1 MSGCATFVSFGRE
14 GPFFY
19 NCPGQNRKLP
29 WCPPP
34 LNVGGSCWSFAGPPP
49 CLEWHGTSRTHRRS
63 PLAVSL
69 HVVNGGATSPSLTS
83 SIGRASGDLNQHPS
97 ILAEDEFFAEYEKK
111 EKCGLFGI
119 WGTPDAAQQTY
130 QGLFAQQHRGQESA
144 GMVVSDGVE
153 LHGHT
158 GMGLVSQIFTPRLLR
173 EELAGHG
180 AIGHV
185 RYSTTGS
192 SKLCNAQP
200 LLRQYLMGPVAVAH
214 NGNLINAA
222 LLRRQY
228 EEHGHIFQSTTDTE
242 IIVHLLAKP
251 THVDKHDPLP
261 HVLKHLQG
269 AFSLLFL
276 FPNRMEACRDPWGI
290 RPLAL
295 GQTKEGHWC
304 VASET
309 CAFDALDAQY
319 IREIEPGEIVRID
332 DSGIQSRRFDEPVAR
347 LAHCVF
353 EHVYFAN
360 PASKLFGQNVHL
372 AREAMGRA
380 LAREAPVS
388 ADFVMPMPDS
398 GRSAALGFAKE
409 SGTPFE
415 EGIVPN
421 RFVGRTF
428 ILPGQA
434 ARDRAVAAKLNIIPD
449 VIEGRRVVI
458 VEDSV
463 VRGTTTR
470 SKMRA
475 LRRAGAKEIH
485 LRVSCPP
492 IRHPCFYGI
501 DFPTSQ
507 ELIAHNRTVDDIRR
521 YLEVDSLAYL
531 SLEGMLS
538 AMKRPSDDYCTACWS
553 GDYKIPIDYAQSKFS
568 FERDQLKM
576 F

>member
-1 MSGCATFVSFGRE
+1 MGV
-14 GPFFY
+14 P
-19 NCPGQNRKLP
+19 LP
-29 WCPPP
+29 LFPQQP
-34 LNVGGSCWSFAGPPP
+34 AGTRAPIPSSDDA
-49 CLEWHGTSRTHRRS
+49 LE
-63 PLAVSL
+63 AEAAL
-69 HVVNGGATSPSLTS
+69 H
-83 SIGRASGDLNQHPS
+83 
-97 ILAEDEFFAEYEKK
+97 AEYEKK
-111 EKCGLFGI
+111 EKCGLFGV
-119 WGTPDAAQQTY
+119 WGPRESASIAY

-144 GMVVSDGVE
+144 GIAVSDGVT
-153 LHGHT
+153 LNGHA
-158 GMGLVSQIFTPRLLR
+158 GMGLVSQIFTPRVLR
-173 EELAGHG
+173 EDLAGHA

-192 SKLCNAQP
+192 SKITNAQP
-200 LLRQYLMGPVAVAH
+200 LMRQYRMGPVAVAH

-222 LLRRQY
+222 LLRQQY

-251 THVDKHDPLP
+251 THVEKHDPLP

-269 AFSLLFL
+269 AYSLLFL
-276 FPNRMEACRDPWGI
+276 FPNRMEAVRDPWGI
-290 RPLAL
+290 RPLVL
-295 GQTKEGHWC
+295 GKTADGHWC

-309 CAFDALDAQY
+309 CAFDAIEATLV
-319 IREIEPGEIVRID
+319 REIEPGEIVRID
-332 DSGIQSRRFDEPVAR
+332 ENGVHSRFFDAPAVEK
-347 LAHCVF
+347 AHCVF
-353 EHVYFAN
+353 EHVYFSN
-360 PASKLFGQNVHL
+360 PASRIFGQNVHL
-372 AREAMGRA
+372 AREAMGRQ
-380 LAREAPVS
+380 LAREAPVQ

-409 SGTPFE
+409 SAIPFE

-434 ARDRAVAAKLNIIPD
+434 ARDRAVALKLNIIPD
-449 VIEGRRVVI
+449 VVANQRVVI

-501 DFPTSQ
+501 DFPTSE
-507 ELIAHNRTVDDIRR
+507 ELIAHNRTVQQIADF
-521 YLEVDSLAYL
+521 LEVDSLAYL
-531 SLEGMLS
+531 SMDGLLACMN
-538 AMKRPSDDYCTACWS
+538 RPKDDYCTACWT
-553 GDYKIPIDYAQSKFS
+553 GRYKVPIDQPQSKFS

>member
-1 MSGCATFVSFGRE
+1 MSI
-14 GPFFY
+14 
-19 NCPGQNRKLP
+19 
-29 WCPPP
+29 P
-34 LNVGGSCWSFAGPPP
+34 LEI
-49 CLEWHGTSRTHRRS
+49 LE
-63 PLAVSL
+63 
-69 HVVNGGATSPSLTS
+69 
-83 SIGRASGDLNQHPS
+83 D
-97 ILAEDEFFAEYEKK
+97 YEKK
-111 EKCGLFGI
+111 EKCGLFGV
-119 WGTPDAAQQTY
+119 WGTPEAAQITY

-144 GMVVSDGVE
+144 GIAVSDGSD
-153 LHGHT
+153 LRGHA
-158 GMGLVSQIFTPRLLR
+158 GMGLVSQVFSSRLMR
-173 EELAGHG
+173 EELQGHG

-200 LLRQYLMGPVAVAH
+200 LMRQYLMGPVAVAH

-222 LLRRQY
+222 MLRKAY

-251 THVDKHDPLP
+251 SHVEKHDPLP

-276 FPNRMEACRDPWGI
+276 FPNRIEAVRDPWGI
-290 RPLAL
+290 RPLVL
-295 GQTKEGHWC
+295 GKTAQGHWC

-309 CAFDALDAQY
+309 CAFDAIGATLE
-319 IREIEPGEIVRID
+319 REIEPGEIVRID
-332 DSGIQSRRFDEPVAR
+332 DSGIHSRRFSQPAPQQAR
-347 LAHCVF
+347 CVF

-360 PASKLFGQNVHL
+360 PASKVFSQTVHIVRQEIGKQL
-372 AREAMGRA
+372 AI
-380 LAREAPVS
+380 EAPVQ
-388 ADFVMPMPDS
+388 ADYVMPMPDS
-398 GRSAALGFAKE
+398 GRSAALGFARQ
-409 SGTPFE
+409 SQIPFE

-434 ARDRAVAAKLNIIPD
+434 ARDKAVAAKLNIIPD
-449 VIEGRRVVI
+449 VVAGKRIVI
-458 VEDSV
+458 VEDSI

-475 LRRAGAKEIH
+475 IRNAGAKEIH

-501 DFPTSQ
+501 DFPTSA
-507 ELIAHNRTVDDIRR
+507 ELIAHNRTVEQVREF
-521 YLEVDSLAYL
+521 LEVDSLAYL
-531 SLEGMLS
+531 SLEGLLS
-538 AMKRPSDDYCTACWS
+538 CMKYPADQYCTACWS
-553 GDYKIPIDYAQSKFS
+553 GEYKIPIDQPQSKFS
-568 FERDQLKM
+568 FERDQLQM

>member
-1 MSGCATFVSFGRE
+1 M
-14 GPFFY
+14 
-19 NCPGQNRKLP
+19 
-29 WCPPP
+29 P
-34 LNVGGSCWSFAGPPP
+34 LS
-49 CLEWHGTSRTHRRS
+49 LE
-63 PLAVSL
+63 LF
-69 HVVNGGATSPSLTS
+69 
-83 SIGRASGDLNQHPS
+83 
-97 ILAEDEFFAEYEKK
+97 EDYEKK
-111 EKCGLFGI
+111 EKCGVFGI
-119 WGTPDAAQQTY
+119 WGPKDAAQFCY

-144 GMVVSDGVE
+144 GIAVSNGST
-153 LHGHT
+153 LNGHT
-158 GMGLVSQIFTPRLLR
+158 GMGLVSQIFTPRLMR
-173 EELAGHG
+173 EELTGHG

-214 NGNLINAA
+214 NGNLINAQ
-222 LLRRQY
+222 LLRKLY

-251 THVDKHDPLP
+251 THLEKADPLP
-261 HVLKHLQG
+261 HVLRHLQG
-269 AFSLLFL
+269 AYSLVFL
-276 FPNRMEACRDPWGI
+276 FPNRLEACRDPWGF
-290 RPLAL
+290 RPLSL
-295 GQTKEGHWC
+295 GKTREGHWC

-309 CAFDALDAQY
+309 CAFDAIEAEYVRDV
-319 IREIEPGEIVRID
+319 EPGEIVRID
-332 DSGIQSRRFDEPVAR
+332 DTGMSSRRFDHPAPK

-360 PASKLFGQNVHL
+360 PASKVFSQTVHGV
-372 AREAMGRA
+372 REALGRQ
-380 LAREAPVS
+380 LAIEAPVE
-388 ADFVMPMPDS
+388 ADYIMPMPDS
-398 GRSAALGFAKE
+398 GRSAALGFARE
-409 SGTPFE
+409 SGIPFE

-428 ILPGQA
+428 ILPNQA
-434 ARDRAVAAKLNIIPD
+434 QRDRAVAAKLNIIPD
-449 VIEGRRVVI
+449 VVSGRRVVI

-475 LRRAGAKEIH
+475 IRRAGASEIH

-501 DFPTSQ
+501 DFPTAQ
-507 ELIAHNRTVDDIRR
+507 ELIAHNRTVEEIRDF
-521 YLEVDSLAYL
+521 LEVDSLAYL

-538 AMKRPSDDYCTACWS
+538 CMKFSPDQYCTACWS
-553 GDYKIPIDYAQSKFS
+553 GEYKIPIDQPQSKFS

-576 F
+576 FP

>member
-1 MSGCATFVSFGRE
+1 VPLSLS
-14 GPFFY
+14 
-19 NCPGQNRKLP
+19 LP
-29 WCPPP
+29 
-34 LNVGGSCWSFAGPPP
+34 L
-49 CLEWHGTSRTHRRS
+49 LE
-63 PLAVSL
+63 
-69 HVVNGGATSPSLTS
+69 
-83 SIGRASGDLNQHPS
+83 D
-97 ILAEDEFFAEYEKK
+97 EYEKK

-119 WGTPDAAQQTY
+119 WGTKNASHVVY

-144 GMVVSDGVE
+144 GIVVSDGVG
-153 LHGHT
+153 LNGHM
-158 GMGLVSQIFTPRLLR
+158 GMGLVSQVFSPRMLR
-173 EELAGHG
+173 EELVGHA

-222 LLRRQY
+222 LLRQQY

-251 THVDKHDPLP
+251 THAQKHDPLP

-269 AFSLLFL
+269 AYSLLFL
-276 FPNRMEACRDPWGI
+276 FPDRMEACRDPWGV
-290 RPLAL
+290 RPLVL
-295 GQTKEGHWC
+295 GKLNDEHWC

-309 CAFDALDAQY
+309 CAFDAVGATFV
-319 IREIEPGEIVRID
+319 REVEPGEIIRID
-332 DSGIQSRRFDEPVAR
+332 AHGLHSRTFEAPAPAMAR
-347 LAHCVF
+347 CVF

-360 PASKLFGQNVHL
+360 PASKIFGQTVHVVRQALGKQL
-372 AREAMGRA
+372 AIES
-380 LAREAPVS
+380 PVA
-388 ADFVMPMPDS
+388 ADYVMPMPDS
-398 GRSAALGFAKE
+398 GRSAAMGFAKQ
-409 SGTPFE
+409 SGIPFE

-428 ILPGQA
+428 ILPDQL
-434 ARDRAVAAKLNIIPD
+434 ARDRAVALKLNIIPD
-449 VIEGRRVVI
+449 VVSGKRVAI

-475 LRRAGAKEIH
+475 IRAAGAKEIH

-501 DFPTSQ
+501 DFPTKE
-507 ELIAHNRTVDDIRR
+507 ELIAHDRTVKQVQDF
-521 YLEVDSLAYL
+521 LEVDSLAYL
-531 SLEGMLS
+531 SLDGMLS
-538 AMKRPSDDYCTACWS
+538 CMKYPRDSYCTACWS
-553 GDYKIPIDYAQSKFS
+553 GEYKIPIDQPHSKFS

>member
-1 MSGCATFVSFGRE
+1 LS
-14 GPFFY
+14 
-19 NCPGQNRKLP
+19 
-29 WCPPP
+29 
-34 LNVGGSCWSFAGPPP
+34 
-49 CLEWHGTSRTHRRS
+49 
-63 PLAVSL
+63 VSL
-69 HVVNGGATSPSLTS
+69 PL
-83 SIGRASGDLNQHPS
+83 L
-97 ILAEDEFFAEYEKK
+97 EEEYEKK
-111 EKCGLFGI
+111 EKCGLFGV
-119 WGTPDAAQQTY
+119 WGTKEASQIVY

-144 GMVVSDGVE
+144 GIVVSDGVG

-158 GMGLVSQIFTPRLLR
+158 GMGLLSQVFTRRQLR
-173 EELAGHG
+173 EELVGHA

-222 LLRRQY
+222 LLRKQY

-251 THVDKHDPLP
+251 THAQKHDPLP

-276 FPNRMEACRDPWGI
+276 FPDRMEACRDPWGV
-290 RPLAL
+290 RPLVL
-295 GQTKEGHWC
+295 GKMPEGHWC

-309 CAFDALDAQY
+309 CAFDAVGATLV
-319 IREIEPGEIVRID
+319 REVEPGEIIRID
-332 DSGIQSRRFDEPVAR
+332 AHGMHSRTFEEPASSK
-347 LAHCVF
+347 AMCVF
-353 EHVYFAN
+353 EHVYFSN
-360 PASKLFGQNVHL
+360 PASKIFGQTVHVVRQALGRKL
-372 AREAMGRA
+372 AIES
-380 LAREAPVS
+380 PVD
-388 ADFVMPMPDS
+388 ADYVMPMPDS
-398 GRSAALGFAKE
+398 GRSAAMGFAKE
-409 SGTPFE
+409 SGIPLE

-428 ILPGQA
+428 ILPNQL
-434 ARDRAVAAKLNIIPD
+434 ARDTAVALKLNIIPD
-449 VIEGRRVVI
+449 VVNNKRIVI

-475 LRRAGAKEIH
+475 MRAAGAKEIH

-501 DFPTSQ
+501 DFPTKE
-507 ELIAHNRTVDDIRR
+507 ELIAHDRTVKQIQDF
-521 YLEVDSLAYL
+521 LEVDSLAYL
-531 SLEGMLS
+531 SLDGMLS
-538 AMKRPSDDYCTACWS
+538 CMKYPREQYCTACWS
-553 GDYKIPIDYAQSKFS
+553 GEYKIPIDQPHSKFS

>member
-1 MSGCATFVSFGRE
+1 MHLKVLPGGDSSSLNGRV
-14 GPFFY
+14 
-19 NCPGQNRKLP
+19 R
-29 WCPPP
+29 PPED
-34 LNVGGSCWSFAGPPP
+34 A
-49 CLEWHGTSRTHRRS
+49 LE
-63 PLAVSL
+63 
-69 HVVNGGATSPSLTS
+69 
-83 SIGRASGDLNQHPS
+83 
-97 ILAEDEFFAEYEKK
+97 EYEKK
-111 EKCGLFGI
+111 EKCGLFGV
-119 WGTPDAAQQTY
+119 WGGKEASQLCY

-144 GMVVSDGVE
+144 GIAVTDGVT
-153 LHGHT
+153 LNGHA
-158 GMGLVSQIFTPRLLR
+158 GMGLVSQVFTPRMLR
-173 EELAGHG
+173 EELAGYG

-200 LLRQYLMGPVAVAH
+200 LMREYLLGPVAVAH
-214 NGNLINAA
+214 NGNLINAT
-222 LLRRQY
+222 LLRRLY
-228 EEHGHIFQSTTDTE
+228 EQHGHIFQSTTDTE

-251 THVDKHDPLP
+251 THLEKQDPLP
-261 HVLKHLQG
+261 HVLRHLQG
-269 AFSLLFL
+269 AYSLLFL
-276 FPNRMEACRDPWGI
+276 FPNRMEAARDPWGI

-295 GQTKEGHWC
+295 GKTADGHWC

-309 CAFDALDAQY
+309 CAFDAIDATY
-319 IREIEPGEIVRID
+319 VRDVEPGEIVRID
-332 DSGIQSRRFDEPVAR
+332 DNGLTSRRFDSPAEQ

-360 PASKLFGQNVHL
+360 PASKVFGQNVHL
-372 AREAMGRA
+372 VREALGRQ
-380 LAREAPVS
+380 LAREAGVD

-409 SGTPFE
+409 SQIPFE

-428 ILPGQA
+428 ILPNQLQ
-434 ARDRAVAAKLNIIPD
+434 RDRAVALKLNIIPD
-449 VIEGRRVVI
+449 VVDGKRIVI

-475 LRRAGAKEIH
+475 IRRAGAKEIH

-501 DFPTSQ
+501 DFPTSE
-507 ELIAHNRTVDDIRR
+507 ELIAHNRTVEQVGDF
-521 YLEVDSLAYL
+521 LEVDSLAYL
-531 SLEGMLS
+531 SMEGMLS
-538 AMKRPSDDYCTACWS
+538 CLKQSPGNYCTACWS
-553 GDYKIPIDYAQSKFS
+553 GQYKIPIDNPQSKFS
-568 FERDQLKM
+568 FERDQMRM